1 MWFKTLKKKNIC
13 IILCLI
19 LLSSYLYINKNSD
32 IQSQKNSKIQ
42 ITTGTKYYKNFSLDN
57 VFQDDQYGDIHYNA
71 YIPKAYDKRQSYA
84 LYITLPGYQGLYFQ
98 GVGKNLETEEFGFVS
113 QNYNAQMIV
122 LAPQLEDWDELSAN
136 QTIALTKYF
145 LKHYNIDK
153 NKVYISGY
161 SGGGATLSWIL
172 TNEPELY
179 RAALMCSSKWDG
191 NFNKV
196 VKNKTPIYF
205 VIGEE
210 DEYYG
215 STPFK
220 EAYQQIV
227 SLYKKE
233 GLNQE
238 EIDQFVI
245 LDVKNKEYFTSQGI
259 TNEHGYG
266 GHLFAND
273 EHIMGWLFN
282 R

>member
-1 MWFKTLKKKNIC
+1 M
-13 IILCLI
+13 CLI

-161 SGGGATLSWIL
+161 SGGGETLSWIL

-196 VKNKTPIYF
+196 VKNKT
-205 VIGEE
+205 
-210 DEYYG
+210 
-215 STPFK
+215 
-220 EAYQQIV
+220 QIV

-245 LDVKNKEYFTSQGI
+245 LNVKNKEYFTSQGI